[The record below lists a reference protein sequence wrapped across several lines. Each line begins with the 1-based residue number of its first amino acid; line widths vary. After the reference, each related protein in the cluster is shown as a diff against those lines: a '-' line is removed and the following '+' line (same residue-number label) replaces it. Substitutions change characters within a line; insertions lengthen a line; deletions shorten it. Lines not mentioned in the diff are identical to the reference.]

1 MMDKEIET
9 IAAGLGVELT
19 PEVRKLVWHVQHRA
33 LIQFWKNATRQTEY
47 QTEVLEKAMK
57 AEGLL

>member
-1 MMDKEIET
+1 MDEEIET

-19 PEVRKLVWHVQHRA
+19 PEVRKLIWHVEHRA

-47 QTEVLEKAMK
+47 QTEVLKKAMK
-57 AEGLL
+57 AEGLT